1 MKEETSTDSSSNKLK
16 HLLKNK
22 RLCKTSNSKT
32 NKNPYSEGGNTL
44 TNIKKNLQNFN
55 GYLKEINRRYQKIF
69 KNDLKSKP
77 KSEREPD
84 DFEILRLFKQNMPYI
99 SGESPINLKA
109 IQIPS
114 NQYFM
119 KNIFIDIIELFLENK
134 SFPGEEKCGL
144 VYLFKQEWIYYTI
157 EELFYQKYISQC
169 NKILSLAYEDFRNYK
184 LKPDTLFTENDKYIL
199 PSSVRG

>member
-1 MKEETSTDSSSNKLK
+1 
-16 HLLKNK
+16 
-22 RLCKTSNSKT
+22 
-32 NKNPYSEGGNTL
+32 
-44 TNIKKNLQNFN
+44 
-55 GYLKEINRRYQKIF
+55 
-69 KNDLKSKP
+69 
-77 KSEREPD
+77 
-84 DFEILRLFKQNMPYI
+84 MPYI
-99 SGESPINLKA
+99 SGASAIDLKA

-119 KNIFIDIIELFLENK
+119 KNFFKDIIEFFLENK

-184 LKPDTLFTENDKYIL
+184 LKPDTLFTEKDKYIL
-199 PSSVRG
+199 PSSVRGYTFERYATKFLQESKELKASPDLLIKLKQKNYRDKNYDKLKEGTFEE